1 MRNIIVLIFTAVSF
15 ISFSQD
21 LINNTSKTIKIQ
33 NDTTILDSLSIS
45 QNGFSINTV
54 GGIKLDSNLYK
65 IDFARS
71 LLIVDKQL
79 IGQEVNVKY
88 KTFPINFSKKYFHK
102 NYDEVT
108 KAALYNKP
116 VKYSQFYTN
125 TTNDD
130 FFGAGNLNKSGSISR
145 GVTVGNNQNA
155 VVNSSLNLQMSGK
168 ISENISILA
177 AITDDN
183 IPIQPDGS
191 SQQIREFDKIYISL
205 FDKNNKLT
213 VGDFQIQKPVGY
225 FMNFNKKLQGASF
238 ETNVHLKKNRLFKS
252 TISGALAKG
261 KYNRMQVVAIEGN
274 QGPYRLQGAENE
286 MYIIVLSGTEKVY
299 IDGRLLTRGQENDY
313 IINYNTGEITFT
325 PKQPITKD
333 KRIIVE
339 FEYSD
344 KNYARFT
351 IFNGNEYRTKNAN
364 LYLNI
369 FSESDSRNQ
378 PINQTLNDN
387 EKLILSQIGDSLQN
401 AVVYN
406 IDSVGF
412 NDDEILYKKIDSLG
426 YSNVYVYSTNADSA
440 VYRLG
445 FSYVGQN
452 NGNYIKTSTATN
464 GKVFKWVEPVAN
476 VPQGDY
482 EPVRVLITPKKTQ
495 MATFGGNVKI
505 TKNLSTSFELAV
517 SSRDLNTFSD
527 IDNGNNDGYAL
538 KFGLQK
544 VNYFT
549 DTTAKITTNVNYS
562 YIQDKFS
569 AIERFKTS
577 EFNRDWNI
585 NNINLTQEEQQVG
598 MQLKFSKI
606 KFGNVSYNIDFMNK
620 GSDYTGL
627 RNGITSHIDKKGFIF
642 DFRGSYLKSESL
654 HDNYEFLR
662 YYGTLAKRFKLITIG
677 THIEQEQNIQKRDTL
692 TDLLPTSFNYL
703 QWEVFANNTDTTNNK
718 FFTKYIHRDDYM
730 PLNNSLKHTTQSND
744 IQAGANFFKNRK
756 NIIKTLLNIRKLDIV
771 DSNLTIHNAENSL
784 TARIEH
790 TARILKGVIVSTIF
804 YETGTGLE
812 EKREYSYLKVP
823 AGQGIYVW
831 IDHNENGIK
840 ELDEFEI
847 AVFADE
853 AEYIRIYTPSN
864 DFIKVYTNQLSHTIN
879 INPKRK
885 WFNKD
890 GVRGF
895 IARFSDMLA
904 YKFNNKST
912 LSDFPNSINPFYTT
926 TDSTMISISNSVR
939 NTLSFNKTAT
949 VWGIDYIFNNLN
961 NRLLTVNGLDSK
973 YLNSNGLRLRVNPI
987 NTITLINLFTLGL
1000 KKFDSQ
1006 FFTTKNYN
1014 INYYENKAELA
1025 YQPNVKFRVSA
1036 LYNYS
1041 DKQNT
1046 IGPEKSKTNDF
1057 GLEFRFNAVNKGNLS
1072 VKINLIKI
1080 DYNQTNSTPIA
1091 YEMLQGLFPGD
1102 NATWTVMYQRN
1113 LNSYLQ
1119 LNLNYSG
1126 RYSED
1131 IPVVHTGN
1139 VQLRAF
1145 F

>member
-1 MRNIIVLIFTAVSF
+1 MKYIIVVIFINLSF
-15 ISFSQD
+15 ISLSQN
-21 LINNTSKTIKIQ
+21 LINNITKTINIK

-45 QNGFSINTV
+45 QNGFSISSI
-54 GGIKLDSNLYK
+54 GGVKLDTNLYK
-65 IDFARS
+65 IDYAKS
-71 LLIVDKQL
+71 LLIIDNQL
-79 IGQEVNVKY
+79 KNQKVIVKY
-88 KTFPINFSKKYFHK
+88 KTFPINFNKVYLHK
-102 NYDEVT
+102 NYDQVT

-116 VKYSQFYTN
+116 ITYTQFYTN
-125 TTNDD
+125 KSNDD
-130 FFGAGNLNKSGSISR
+130 FFGAGELNKSGSISR

-213 VGDFQIQKPVGY
+213 VGDFQIQKPIGY

-252 TISGALAKG
+252 SISGALAKG
-261 KYNRMQVVAIEGN
+261 KYNRMQLIAIEGN
-274 QGPYRLQGAENE
+274 HGPYRLQGAENE

-299 IDGRLLTRGQENDY
+299 IDGHLLTRGQQNDY

-333 KRIIVE
+333 KRIIIE

-351 IFNGNEYRTKNAN
+351 VFNSNEYHTKNAN

-369 FSESDSRNQ
+369 FSESDSKNQ

-412 NDDEILYKKIDSLG
+412 NDEEVLYKKIDSLG
-426 YSNVYVYSTNADSA
+426 YSNIYVYSTNSDSA

-445 FSYVGQN
+445 FSYVGKN
-452 NGNYIKTSTATN
+452 NGNYIKTTTATN
-464 GKVFKWVEPVAN
+464 GKVFKWIVPISGT
-476 VPQGDY
+476 PQGDY

-495 MATFGGNVKI
+495 MASFGGNVNI
-505 TKNLSTSFELAV
+505 TKTFSSSFEFAV
-517 SSRDLNTFSD
+517 SSRDLNTFSN
-527 IDNGNNDGYAL
+527 IDNSNNDGYAL

-549 DTTAKITTNVNYS
+549 DTTAKITTSINYS

-569 AIERFKTS
+569 AIERFKTT

-585 NNINLTQEEQQVG
+585 NNINLTQEEQQIG
-598 MQLKFSKI
+598 MQINFSKI
-606 KFGNVSYNIDFMNK
+606 KLGNIIYNLDFMNK
-620 GSDYTGL
+620 NTDYNGL
-627 RNGITSHIDKKGFIF
+627 RNGISSHIDKKAFVF
-642 DFRGSYLKSESL
+642 DFNGSFLKSESL
-654 HDNYEFLR
+654 HDTYKFLR
-662 YYGTLAKRFKLITIG
+662 YYTTIAKKFKLLTIG
-677 THIEQEQNIQKRDTL
+677 AHIEQEQNIQKRDTL
-692 TDLLPTSFNYL
+692 VNLLPTSFNYL

-718 FFTKYIHRDDYM
+718 FFTKYIHRDDYL
-730 PLNNSLKHTTQSND
+730 PLNNSLNLTTQSDD

-756 NIIKTLLNIRKLDIV
+756 NILKTLLNIRKLNIV
-771 DSNLTIHNAENSL
+771 DSNLTAHRAENSL

-831 IDHNENGIK
+831 IDHNDNGIK

-864 DFIKVYTNQLSHTIN
+864 EFIKVFTNQISHTIN

-895 IARFSDMLA
+895 IARFNDMLA

-912 LSDFPNSINPFYTT
+912 LADFPNSINPFYTT

-961 NRLLTVNGLDSK
+961 NRLLSVNGLDSRF
-973 YLNSNGLRLRVNPI
+973 LNSNGLRLRLSPI
-987 NTITLINLFTLGL
+987 NTISLINLFTLGL
-1000 KKFDSQ
+1000 KNFNSQ
-1006 FFTTKNYN
+1006 YFTSKNYN

-1025 YQPNVKFRVSA
+1025 YQPNVKFRISA

-1046 IGPEKSKTNDF
+1046 IGTEKAQTNNF
-1057 GLEFRFNAVNKGNLS
+1057 GLEFRFNAVNKGNLTAK
-1072 VKINLIKI
+1072 VNIIKI
-1080 DYNQTNSTPIA
+1080 KYNKTNSTPIA
-1091 YEMLQGLFPGD
+1091 YEMLQGLYPGD
-1102 NATWTVMYQRN
+1102 NATWTLMYQRN

-1131 IPVVHTGN
+1131 IPIVHTGN